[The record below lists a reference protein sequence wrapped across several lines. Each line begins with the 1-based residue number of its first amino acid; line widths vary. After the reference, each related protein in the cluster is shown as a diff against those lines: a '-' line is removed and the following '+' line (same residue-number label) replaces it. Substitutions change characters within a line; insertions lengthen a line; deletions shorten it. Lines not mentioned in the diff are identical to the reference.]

1 MVTLEDCA
9 GTKQAHQV
17 SVMTVSEK
25 TSMDKLVD
33 DLLQNYLQR
42 IRGVRYE
49 IDAMEKSI
57 KALLESRK

>member
-1 MVTLEDCA
+1 MVGRLSDRFLR
-9 GTKQAHQV
+9 GKGV
-17 SVMTVSEK
+17 SKMTVSEK

>member
-1 MVTLEDCA
+1 MEV
-9 GTKQAHQV
+9 GTGV
-17 SVMTVSEK
+17 SKMTVSEK